1 MNESITKK
9 KPQLQMNMESDQTT
23 SASLSV
29 CSKGGRAMLKKR
41 AKSCMV
47 KKSLNK
53 KSEKDYKQDSQ
64 TSTTM
69 TQFKD

>member
-9 KPQLQMNMESDQTT
+9 NPQLQVNMESDQTT

-47 KKSLNK
+47 QKS
-53 KSEKDYKQDSQ
+53 
-64 TSTTM
+64 
-69 TQFKD
+69 